1 MVWLLSLILCV
12 TTFLVSQSALADSA
26 PLTIKNQSIYIAQA
40 VEPQVYE
47 HGEIWKQSS
56 PTFTAQGSAVPV
68 YHGNLNEEDKAIW
81 TLENGSG
88 KRQFVSHV
96 DFDEW
101 YQKKPTVIV
110 SLAGFDS
117 TGRKAISVKA
127 ININERGFDLVLT
140 TLGQSQVSSLWVN
153 WVAFGNND

>member
-1 MVWLLSLILCV
+1 
-12 TTFLVSQSALADSA
+12 
-26 PLTIKNQSIYIAQA
+26 
-40 VEPQVYE
+40 
-47 HGEIWKQSS
+47 
-56 PTFTAQGSAVPV
+56 
-68 YHGNLNEEDKAIW
+68 
-81 TLENGSG
+81 NGSG